1 MTSTRMRSMRSWG
14 FSACAN
20 WRSRSLS
27 PLPAPSLAFHLGVS
41 LHFRPLS
48 TASLSLNR
56 RGGGTAG
63 GGGLL
68 PPPAN
73 LAPLLLLCLSLR
85 IEDAAAQAETKAL
98 WMHTMALMSASSICP
113 SPSTVKRT
121 FSNSPPAHARKDANT
136 HMCVCVCA
144 RAHTQT
150 QYTREKPSQR
160 PSLCRLCAFQACT

>member
-68 PPPAN
+68 PPPAD

-98 WMHTMALMSASSICP
+98 WMHTMAREQIIDVVYSEDSDLIIHGVDHVIFGLNNLWSGWCYSATQDALAQFERIDEDNP
-113 SPSTVKRT
+113 LLQTVRQ
-121 FSNSPPAHARKDANT
+121 F
-136 HMCVCVCA
+136 
-144 RAHTQT
+144 
-150 QYTREKPSQR
+150 
-160 PSLCRLCAFQACT
+160 